1 MKLSRPAT
9 MLQAVGVRWKTIT
22 SLMDSQPPMAMPSS
36 TMDFSGSSLPPRS
49 W

>member
-9 MLQAVGVRWKTIT
+9 MLQAVGVRWNTIT
-22 SLMDSQPPMAMPSS
+22 SLIVSQPPMAIPSS
-36 TMDFSGSSLPPRS
+36 TIDLSGSSLPPRS